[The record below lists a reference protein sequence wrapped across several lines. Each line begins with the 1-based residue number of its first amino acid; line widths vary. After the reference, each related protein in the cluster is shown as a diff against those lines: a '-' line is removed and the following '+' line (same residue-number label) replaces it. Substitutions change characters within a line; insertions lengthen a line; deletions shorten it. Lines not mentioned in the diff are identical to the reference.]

1 MNHDDEKIWFRGQRA
16 RLLMLV
22 DEIGRQNPD
31 RLRQLR
37 PAIEKALDDRIAV
50 IFAQNITVAE
60 RKSRI
65 RAMITEAMRTLQ
77 PVPPSPPPPPR
88 LTHPDDLPII
98 LQPAHAET
106 MHELMNAEAVYELMH
121 HDHIHTDRHD
131 TPELPQ

>member
-1 MNHDDEKIWFRGQRA
+1 MNHDEKIWLRGQRKS
-16 RLLMLV
+16 LLNLV

-37 PAIEKALDDRIAV
+37 PAIEKALDDRIAA
-50 IFAQNITVAE
+50 IFAQNITAAE

-106 MHELMNAEAVYELMH
+106 MCELMH